1 MSKLDNSNIQKEVD
15 RLESQI
21 QDLYLSD
28 DTPWIV
34 GYSGGKD
41 SSAVLQLTWNA
52 ISKLDVT
59 KRHKKIYVITTDT
72 LVENPEVS
80 MWVTAS
86 LNKMKKEAEK
96 QNLPIEPNKL
106 TPEIDKT
113 FWVNLIGR
121 GYPAP
126 RRGFRWCTERLKIS
140 PSKNFI
146 LNTIG
151 ESNEAIMVL
160 GVRKAESG
168 SRKAVIEK
176 HENSTRD
183 FLDRNS
189 DPSLDRVWIY
199 APIKDWANE
208 DVWMFLTKYDN
219 PWGYDNNQLYK
230 MYRSA
235 TDDNECPLVVDTS
248 TPSCGDSRF
257 GCFVCTLVNKD
268 KSMEAM
274 IKNDDEK
281 KWMTPLAEFRNK
293 YLEPTGDKDKR
304 DFRRRN
310 GAVMLNTYTNK
321 EQKDISLVPGPYKQ
335 TYRKILLSELLKAQQ
350 EVRKSGVQGTEDFEV
365 ISKDELQKIREI
377 WVKEQHEIED
387 FVPEIYEQVTLEK
400 YDAPKINE
408 YANINEED
416 LNLLKDVLGENV
428 DEDNIHYKLIRNL
441 IDVEKSYSSSK
452 RRAGI
457 YEAIEKEISKCA
469 FDNEKQALAY
479 LEKKQNL
486 LDENENVNKIAD
498 YIGVTPEFDDEEP
511 VVNT

>member
-1 MSKLDNSNIQKEVD
+1 MGKLDNSNIQKEVD

-21 QDLYLSD
+21 QDLYLED
-28 DTPWIV
+28 DYPWIV

-52 ISKLDVT
+52 ISKLDAT
-59 KRHKKIYVITTDT
+59 KRHKKIHVITTDT

-86 LNKMKKEAEK
+86 LNKMKEEAKK
-96 QNLPIEPNKL
+96 QNLPIEPNTL

-208 DVWMFLTKYDN
+208 DVWMFLTK
-219 PWGYDNNQLYK
+219 
-230 MYRSA
+230 
-235 TDDNECPLVVDTS
+235 
-248 TPSCGDSRF
+248 
-257 GCFVCTLVNKD
+257 
-268 KSMEAM
+268 
-274 IKNDDEK
+274 
-281 KWMTPLAEFRNK
+281 
-293 YLEPTGDKDKR
+293 
-304 DFRRRN
+304 
-310 GAVMLNTYTNK
+310 
-321 EQKDISLVPGPYKQ
+321 
-335 TYRKILLSELLKAQQ
+335 
-350 EVRKSGVQGTEDFEV
+350 
-365 ISKDELQKIREI
+365 
-377 WVKEQHEIED
+377 
-387 FVPEIYEQVTLEK
+387 
-400 YDAPKINE
+400 
-408 YANINEED
+408 
-416 LNLLKDVLGENV
+416 
-428 DEDNIHYKLIRNL
+428 
-441 IDVEKSYSSSK
+441 
-452 RRAGI
+452 
-457 YEAIEKEISKCA
+457 
-469 FDNEKQALAY
+469 
-479 LEKKQNL
+479 
-486 LDENENVNKIAD
+486 
-498 YIGVTPEFDDEEP
+498 
-511 VVNT
+511 